1 MGNFL
6 LQLSLLHVAS
16 VEQDRWRSWWTLQE
30 ISGCV
35 FHSEL
40 VEEVV
45 ARLRMSWTGD
55 ASPAVQNAMG
65 FANMEFP
72 TGVGGVIDW
81 PCFCWAPGTRGLVG
95 HWRTPSTHL
104 DWVPE
109 KQQKR
114 VACEFF
120 EAKFP
125 WCEIWHDGVKTED
138 MRTACVVLL
147 SWIASF
153 LSVDL
158 WCCGSTRGQVKWLHL
173 GKGLGQRADVQGWFF
188 FFSSWLSEKN
198 SRLAHF
204 FVEAAGDDRLEG
216 LSWRDGVGQD
226 RTVLDLG
233 AMRVQE
239 WDGGWTMLMTLFG
252 FWMMAAFLSGVCQL
266 PSQRGHGSG
275 GWIGGTDCSAAGFL
289 VIQDSRFL
297 ESWTQMWFKSWEW
310 IIWVPFSWIPHF
322 LEPASLWTWLNSIHW
337 IHSGPAAQSFLLSE
351 SQVGLVPVVTP
362 TITFDHGSLL
372 AWRNGC
378 FACQWL
384 WIFSKWNNLVTCG
397 RKTDDRMGVQTLFL
411 EDMHQS

>member
-81 PCFCWAPGTRGLVG
+81 PCFCGAPGTRGLVG

-239 WDGGWTMLMTLFG
+239 WDGWRMNHVDDVVWILDDGGLSQWGLPIAKPTRPWKWGVDWRDRLFCCWFSGHPG
-252 FWMMAAFLSGVCQL
+252 FQI
-266 PSQRGHGSG
+266 P
-275 GWIGGTDCSAAGFL
+275 WIMDSD
-289 VIQDSRFL
+289 VIQILGMNHLGPVFLDSAFP
-297 ESWTQMWFKSWEW
+297 WTG
-310 IIWVPFSWIPHF
+310 VPLDLTQFD
-322 LEPASLWTWLNSIHW
+322 SLD
-337 IHSGPAAQSFLLSE
+337 SFGTSSTILS
-351 SQVGLVPVVTP
+351 S
-362 TITFDHGSLL
+362 F
-372 AWRNGC
+372 W
-378 FACQWL
+378 
-384 WIFSKWNNLVTCG
+384 
-397 RKTDDRMGVQTLFL
+397 
-411 EDMHQS
+411 